1 MAKKTTKSY
10 IKKFDEFSIS
20 MCDFLSNYEDLTY
33 YEAMLL
39 VATPKSQ
46 LILDERCVG
55 DNGTMGYLQDTANLL
70 LEDGF
75 ETPYEIGDNFDN
87 SKGGDLRNIVNIDEK
102 YIYFD
107 TEKSRARGIK
117 AFKYNRGTF
126 DRYIDAGVI
135 VIKKQTQQQPNEY
148 ANNTQ
153 DELKQL
159 IKAFTYL
166 AQKGD
171 KEAQEELII
180 LQKLTTE
187 NPKFKT
193 GDNVVVYDTSG
204 TKAIYNAEIKFIDKD
219 GYARLVTDTGFVI
232 SKVITNESKDVKLK
246 TK

>member
-10 IKKFDEFSIS
+10 IKKSDEFAID
-20 MCDFLSNYEDLTY
+20 MCDFLENYEGLTY

-55 DNGTMGYLQDTANLL
+55 SDNSLEYLQDTADLL

-75 ETPYEIGDNFDN
+75 QRVPI
-87 SKGGDLRNIVNIDEK
+87 
-102 YIYFD
+102 
-107 TEKSRARGIK
+107 
-117 AFKYNRGTF
+117 
-126 DRYIDAGVI
+126 
-135 VIKKQTQQQPNEY
+135 IKKQTQQQPNEY

-153 DELKQL
+153 EEVKQL

-187 NPKFKT
+187 NPKFKI

-204 TKAIYNAEIKFIDKD
+204 TNLLYKAEIKFIDKD
-219 GYARLVTDTGFVI
+219 GYARLVTDTGLVVSRI
-232 SKVITNESKDVKLK
+232 ITNESTDVKLK